1 MFLRDIRHIGKDHRE
16 GDGKDAG
23 HGDDCKV
30 PPKRRQEYGF
40 VGTDELK
47 RTELLEL

>member
-23 HGDDCKV
+23 HGDDRKV
-30 PPKRRQEYGF
+30 PPERRKEFGF
-40 VGTDELK
+40 VGRGELNWL
-47 RTELLEL
+47 ELLEL